1 MSNNFKYT
9 KTRHTWVIE
18 IQCVPCSTLSTAA
31 EAIQSQQSVS
41 AAVEG
46 EGDALLLQTQS
57 SNPTFL
63 PEVLGHYRSEHHLL
77 QTLLWRQILHHH
89 GLIVRFST
97 QHISAAGIS
106 GHRALYL
113 LFASVISEYNQTP
126 GWKNSRIEVPEH
138 LCNLSTLCP
147 LYQADLPSMI
157 LMPLT
162 MWNTTEHCLTA
173 PKPSLCS
180 SEFSWFIKQKGWA
193 RGNKCD
199 VPG

>member
-63 PEVLGHYRSEHHLL
+63 PEVLGHYRSEHQLL

-97 QHISAAGIS
+97 HSI
-106 GHRALYL
+106 YL
-113 LFASVISEYNQTP
+113 LQGFLATELYIYSLLQWFQNIIKLLVEKIQELRSQNICATFLLCVPVIRLIFQAWY
-126 GWKNSRIEVPEH
+126 W
-138 LCNLSTLCP
+138 CP
-147 LYQADLPSMI
+147 SPCEIPQSIAWQLPN
-157 LMPLT
+157 P
-162 MWNTTEHCLTA
+162 HCA
-173 PKPSLCS
+173 PQSFHGS
-180 SEFSWFIKQKGWA
+180 
-193 RGNKCD
+193 
-199 VPG
+199 